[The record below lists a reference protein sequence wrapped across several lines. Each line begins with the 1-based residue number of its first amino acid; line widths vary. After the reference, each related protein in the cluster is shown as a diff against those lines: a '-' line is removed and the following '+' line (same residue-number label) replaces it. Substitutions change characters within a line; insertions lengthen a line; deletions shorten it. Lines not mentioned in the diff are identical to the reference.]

1 MWAVF
6 FWLWF
11 GGEMWGNAIHLQ
23 KLFWNQGFV
32 ISRCTHIRTGS
43 GVTWHLKKIAELTWR
58 RPPAMA
64 VFTEKF
70 EQVAR
75 LNLRLHKQPHDIAWG
90 NALGS
95 ALGICKRLALRNCI
109 RVHLRIL
116 ASQISTW
123 NRTISTK
130 AFLGQSV
137 ISVISDMYIETLKTI
152 PNDPVG
158 SWQQLNGCIT
168 FYPDINI
175 TETQFQ
181 NPKQNPGCLILKRE
195 GRRILGPINNGSQ
208 KQLATTISA
217 TNKLNFLEPEGPL
230 KALHVNRDGFPQSSI
245 SGCWNLHVLYVCLLL
260 VLPGRFSFF
269 PRSGCFLTGCS

>member
-1 MWAVF
+1 MSAGWPTLWQAVWGLDIRSTQIGLLKKTKWHIHQIEKASIRGVGDVGRF

-43 GVTWHLKKIAELTWR
+43 GSTWHLKKIADLTWR
-58 RPPAMA
+58 RPPGMA

-90 NALGS
+90 NVLGS

-109 RVHLRIL
+109 RVHLRIR

-158 SWQQLNGCIT
+158 SWQQPNGCIT

-175 TETQFQ
+175 AETQFQ
-181 NPKQNPGCLILKRE
+181 NPKQNPGCFILKRE
-195 GRRILGPINNGSQ
+195 GRRIHGPINNVH
-208 KQLATTISA
+208 K
-217 TNKLNFLEPEGPL
+217 NN
-230 KALHVNRDGFPQSSI
+230 
-245 SGCWNLHVLYVCLLL
+245 
-260 VLPGRFSFF
+260 
-269 PRSGCFLTGCS
+269 